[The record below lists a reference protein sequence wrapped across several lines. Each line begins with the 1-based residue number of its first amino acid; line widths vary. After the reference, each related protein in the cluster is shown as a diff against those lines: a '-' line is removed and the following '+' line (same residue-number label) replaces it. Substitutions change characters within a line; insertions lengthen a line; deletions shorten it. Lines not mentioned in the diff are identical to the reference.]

1 MMENIMTSFTI
12 PGFLAAAVAAGIKNK
27 SSRLDLGLIQAPAGA
42 AAAGLFTTNRVAAPA
57 VVLGRE
63 RIRAGRIS
71 AVLVNSGNANTAVGP
86 RGRRDTRLCT
96 GAAAH
101 CLGLKPDQVLMSSTG
116 VIGEPLPV
124 DRLLNAV
131 PGLVR
136 ALRPDG
142 FQDFARAIMTT
153 DTKMK
158 LIAREL
164 RLGSSKVKILG
175 AAKGSG
181 MIQPRMATM
190 LVYLLTDAAAPA
202 LLLRR
207 MLREA
212 AEDTF
217 NALSV
222 DGDTSTSDT
231 VLLLASGQ
239 ARNPA
244 LRPGSAATRV
254 FLQALKEIS
263 AELSDLVVAD
273 GEGATRLFRV
283 EVSGARTREQ
293 ADRVARRIANSPL
306 VKTAFHAADP
316 NWGRVLAAAG
326 SAGVPIDPARLE
338 LWFADESNR
347 RQVPVMKA
355 GAPAP
360 GYREQTAAA
369 ILRGKSFRVR
379 LNLHQ
384 GRAGRTIT
392 TCDFSA
398 DYVRINAEYRS

>member
-1 MMENIMTSFTI
+1 MASFTI
-12 PGFLAAAVAAGIKNK
+12 PGFLAAAVTAGIKKK
-27 SSRLDLGLIQAPAGA
+27 SSRLDLGLIHAPAGA

-63 RIRAGRIS
+63 RLRAGRIS

-86 RGRRDTRLCT
+86 RGRLDTLLCT
-96 GAAAH
+96 AAVARR
-101 CLGLKPDQVLMSSTG
+101 LGLPPQQVLMCSTG

-124 DRLLNAV
+124 HRVTDAI
-131 PGLVR
+131 PDLVR
-136 ALRPDG
+136 ALRPEG
-142 FQDFARAIMTT
+142 WRDFARAIMTT
-153 DTKMK
+153 DTRTK

-164 RLGSSKVKILG
+164 RLGAIKVRILG

-181 MIQPRMATM
+181 MIHPRMATM

-207 MLREA
+207 LLREA

-239 ARNPA
+239 ARNAP
-244 LRPGSAATRV
+244 LRPGSAAARA

-263 AELSDLVVAD
+263 AELADLIVAD

-316 NWGRVLAAAG
+316 NWGRILAAAG
-326 SAGVPIDPARLE
+326 SAGVPLDPARLE
-338 LWFADESNR
+338 LGFADESSR
-347 RQVPVMKA
+347 RQVLVMKA

-360 GYREQTAAA
+360 GYREKPAAA

-384 GRAGRTIT
+384 GRASRTIT

>member
-1 MMENIMTSFTI
+1 MALFTI
-12 PGFLAAAVAAGIKNK
+12 PGFVAAAVAAGIKQK
-27 SSRLDLGLIQAPAGA
+27 SSRLDLGLICAPAGA
-42 AAAGLFTTNRVAAPA
+42 AAAGLFTTNLVAAPA
-57 VVLGRE
+57 VVLDRE
-63 RIRAGRIS
+63 RLRAGRTS

-124 DRLLNAV
+124 DRVLNAV

-153 DTKMK
+153 DTRIK
-158 LIAREL
+158 LVVKTA
-164 RLGSSKVKILG
+164 RLGSTPVRILG
-175 AAKGSG
+175 VAKGSG

-190 LVYLLTDAAAPA
+190 LVYLLTDAAAEA
-202 LLLRR
+202 GVLRR
-207 MLREA
+207 LLREA

-217 NALSV
+217 NAISV

-239 ARNPA
+239 ARNAP
-244 LRPGSAATRV
+244 LRPGSAAGRG
-254 FLQALKEIS
+254 FRQALQEIS
-263 AELSDLVVAD
+263 AALSDLIVAD
-273 GEGATRLFRV
+273 GEGATRRFRIV
-283 EVSGARTREQ
+283 VSGARSREQ

-316 NWGRVLAAAG
+316 NWGRILAAAG
-326 SAGVPIDPARLE
+326 SAGAPIDPARLD
-338 LWFADESNR
+338 LAFADESER
-347 RQVPVMKA
+347 KQVPVMKA

-360 GYREQTAAA
+360 GYRENRAAA
-369 ILRGKSFRVR
+369 LLRGKSFRVL

-384 GRAGRTIT
+384 GRASRTIT